1 MDLSKAPKP
10 PKIPAWRNVIYAWG
24 KLRQQEGPAY
34 FFLLPLSIVCEVAA
48 PLLAV
53 GLPSVVV
60 RMYQTG
66 SPWQQR
72 HIPDGPKGAGPADSP
87 GATWWSSRKF

>member
-53 GLPSVVV
+53 G
-60 RMYQTG
+60 
-66 SPWQQR
+66 
-72 HIPDGPKGAGPADSP
+72 
-87 GATWWSSRKF
+87 

>member
-66 SPWQQR
+66 SPWQT
-72 HIPDGPKGAGPADSP
+72 IAWTILALASALTFLNLAKGFSQI
-87 GATWWSSRKF
+87 